1 MPSNI
6 EGEYRSS
13 MAGSA
18 SMSKPPRSSY
28 ENEDHFVSPTGHLR
42 SKRTT
47 QFVPL
52 SSPLYSK
59 QKPDKISG
67 SKFGKQHNLLAVM
80 PEEMAQKN
88 WSDGDHE
95 GRNEHLLKS
104 GSLALCS
111 NPDCINCS
119 AAYIVKRDR
128 LQGSIHLD
136 SKLHEILYG
145 DAGGSRK
152 FTSCFNS
159 YFPIMNPHTR
169 VVQQWNRFIFICC
182 LGMVVFDPVFFLL
195 PSIQMHNKCIIM
207 DWSLATS
214 FAIVRSVID
223 FIYFIH
229 MLLQFRVAY
238 VAPESRVV
246 GAGDLVDQP
255 KKIALHYLQHNFILD
270 LCVALP
276 LPQIMLLFVI
286 PEAVGPTEA
295 VYARDVLCLTV
306 IIQYIPRMIK
316 FFQLLA
322 GWSTGGFVFES
333 AWTSFVMNMFMYLL
347 SGHVVGTIWYMFGL
361 QRVNDC
367 LHAACSDSYILRCE
381 SFIECGHGNNNSI
394 SAWQQWLNDSASGG
408 CLTTDGGYA
417 YGIYNQAVL
426 LTTQPSIITRLIYA
440 MCWGFLQMATL
451 VGNQIPSYNVWE
463 NLFATFLI
471 GLGLLLFAWLLGNMQ
486 NFLSALGRRRF
497 EMQIRQR
504 DFEQWL
510 SRRHLPEELQ
520 RQVRQAERFS
530 WAATR
535 GINEEQ
541 LLENLPEDIQR
552 DIRRHFFKFL
562 RKVWIFTLMDEPIL
576 DAIYKRLRQ
585 KFYIQGSDILYQGGP
600 VEKMVVIVRGKVESI
615 GVDGNIAPLSE
626 GDVCGEELLT
636 WYLEHSSVYKDGG
649 KIRFPGQHLFSTRTV
664 KCLTNV
670 ETFALRTAD
679 LEEVATMFPRLLRH
693 PHVQRAIRYESP
705 YWRNKAAIQ
714 IQVVWRYRQRRL
726 KKKASSMSD
735 SSHSSPGAT
744 QKQEADSAKQ
754 LYMYG

>member
-276 LPQIMLLFVI
+276 LP
-286 PEAVGPTEA
+286 
-295 VYARDVLCLTV
+295 
-306 IIQYIPRMIK
+306 
-316 FFQLLA
+316 
-322 GWSTGGFVFES
+322 
-333 AWTSFVMNMFMYLL
+333 
-347 SGHVVGTIWYMFGL
+347 

>member
-1 MPSNI
+1 MPSNR
-6 EGEYRSS
+6 EGEYQNST
-13 MAGSA
+13 AGSA
-18 SMSKPPRSSY
+18 SMSKPASSSY
-28 ENEDHFVSPTGHLR
+28 ENEDDFVSHTGHPC

-52 SSPLYSK
+52 SIPLCGK
-59 QKPDKISG
+59 QKLDKVSG
-67 SKFGKQHNLLAVM
+67 SKFGKQHNLPAVM
-80 PEEMAQKN
+80 PEETARKN
-88 WSDGDHE
+88 RSDGKHE
-95 GRNEHLLKS
+95 GRNEHLPKS

-111 NPDCINCS
+111 NPDCINCP
-119 AAYIVKRDR
+119 AAYKVKWDHLR
-128 LQGSIHLD
+128 GSIHLD

-145 DAGGSRK
+145 DAEGGARK
-152 FTSCFNS
+152 ITSCFYS

-169 VVQQWNRFIFICC
+169 VIQQWNQFIFICC
-182 LGMVVFDPVFFLL
+182 LLMVVFDPIFFLL
-195 PSIQMHNKCIIM
+195 PSIQMDNKCIIM

-255 KKIALHYLQHNFILD
+255 KRIALHYLRHNFILD

-286 PEAVGPTEA
+286 PEAVEPTA
-295 VYARDVLCLTV
+295 GIYARDILCLTV
-306 IIQYIPRMIK
+306 TIQYIPRMIK

-322 GWSTGGFVFES
+322 GRSTGGFVFES
-333 AWTSFVMNMFMYLL
+333 AWTSFVMNVLMYLL
-347 SGHVVGTIWYMFGL
+347 SGHVVGAIWYIFGL
-361 QRVNDC
+361 QRVNEC
-367 LHAACSDSYILRCE
+367 LRGACSDSHILHCE
-381 SFIECGHGNNNSI
+381 SFIECGHGNKNPI
-394 SAWQQWLNDSASGG
+394 SAWQEWLKDSNSSD
-408 CLTTDGGYA
+408 CFTTDGSYT
-417 YGIYNQAVL
+417 YGIFNQAVL
-426 LTTQPSIITRLIYA
+426 LTMQPSIITRLIYA
-440 MCWGFLQMATL
+440 LCWGFLQMATL
-451 VGNQIPSYNVWE
+451 VGNQIPSYKVGE
-463 NLFATFLI
+463 ILFTTFLI
-471 GLGLLLFAWLLGNMQ
+471 GLGLLLFAWLLGNIQ

-504 DFEQWL
+504 DFEQWM
-510 SRRHLPEELQ
+510 SHRRLPEDLQ

-535 GINEEQ
+535 GVNEEE
-541 LLENLPEDIQR
+541 LLENLPENIQR

-562 RKVWIFTLMDEPIL
+562 KKIFTLMDEPIL
-576 DAIYKRLRQ
+576 DAICKRLRQ
-585 KFYIQGSDILYQGGP
+585 KFCIQGSDILYQGGP
-600 VEKMVVIVRGKVESI
+600 VEKMVFIVRGKVESI

-649 KIRFPGQHLFSTRTV
+649 KIRFPGLHLFSTRTV

-679 LEEVATMFPRLLRH
+679 LEEVTTMFPRLLRN
-693 PHVQRAIRYESP
+693 PRIQRAIRYESP
-705 YWRNKAAIQ
+705 YWRNKAATH

-726 KKKASSMSD
+726 KRKASSMNG
-735 SSHSSPGAT
+735 SSHSSSGTT